1 MMQIDPREQL
11 GQLVA
16 ARPARARVLESFGL
30 DYCCGGR
37 RSLAE
42 ACASAGVQL
51 DQVLGEL
58 ARTDEA
64 PGAGD
69 GADWRSA
76 SLGNLTDHIVATH
89 HVFLR
94 REMPRLAQLFD
105 KVAAVHG
112 ARHPELLRMQ
122 RVYGAFVDEMYAH
135 LSKEE
140 NILFPMIQQL
150 EDHGAGEFHC
160 GSIANPIRVMLM
172 EHDSAADSL
181 HELRETSAGFQPPAD
196 ACESFSALYAGLA
209 ELEADTHRHIHLEN
223 NVLFPRATDDPVRR
237 SAAGPA

>member
-1 MMQIDPREQL
+1 MTQIDPTELL

-16 ARPARARVLESFGL
+16 ARPARARVFESFGL

-42 ACASAGVQL
+42 ACTSAGVQL
-51 DQVLGEL
+51 DQVLEEL

-64 PGAGD
+64 PGPAAD
-69 GADWRSA
+69 TDWRRA
-76 SLGNLTDHIVATH
+76 SLGDLTDHIVATP

-94 REMPRLAQLFD
+94 RELPRLAQLFE

-112 ARHPELLRMQ
+112 ARHPELFRMQ
-122 RVYGAFVDEMYAH
+122 RVHRAFVDEMYAH

-150 EDHGAGEFHC
+150 EDADPEAFHC
-160 GSIANPIRVMLM
+160 GSIENPIRVMLM

-181 HELRETSAGFQPPAD
+181 HELREASAGFQPPPD

-223 NVLFPRATDDPVRR
+223 NILFPRATDDTARGA
-237 SAAGPA
+237 AAGRA